1 MTTQPP
7 PRILTRAVLAVVLLT
22 FSACEKTPPAAAA
35 PPTPAAPKPA
45 TADLVM
51 PDARSQHFAAVNR
64 QLELGGTLY
73 GYMDVDGDVT
83 KLADAVKSAAAS
95 LPNLPAPVTA
105 FLQQDHTQLLQTLGL
120 GDVKAIGV
128 SSVADKTDGGFNNRL
143 FIYTPEGRHGL
154 LAALGGEPAAFTNAK
169 LAPANA
175 DLYAES
181 EIDLPA
187 LYAVV
192 KDVAGQIAGAQMVAQ
207 IEAGL
212 QTGSDEV
219 GVSPLDVIKSLKG
232 RIVMVGRLDEKDT
245 MTVPLAPPLVVPAVS
260 GLLRIDG
267 LGAAIGPAL
276 GKVETFFDVST
287 VGSMKIY
294 TLKIPLPVEGL
305 RPVLA
310 IEESALYVATTPEF
324 LTECHDHKAGLDQ
337 DPVFQQAVTA
347 MGGKGNS
354 LTYLSP
360 RLFDRLRQIP
370 ALNPKM
376 DPVMAGQLAVLLQQ
390 LPALKRPMVEVSANL
405 PDGILTRS
413 YSNASFKQVLA
424 MGPVMMVGMMSA
436 LTKGMETAGVLPGQ
450 GQSGPSA
457 RAGAAGGAG
466 GLQLNIGPG
475 GTIRPVTRQ
484 PNPPGPPGSLLA
496 QAQAIRA
503 SASDFVRTSH
513 LPLGADLVSVENAAA
528 AVTQA
533 GGNATPQQI
542 AALNTALGA
551 AISRAHQISQRP
563 SETAAAKAKA
573 ADLESQLQALK
584 AAVSQPQAAP
594 APADAA
600 AGTNFTKGLAAL
612 DQNDPDQAIAAF
624 TAAIQ
629 AHESLAGAYA
639 GRASA
644 YDQKDDYDHALTDY
658 NESIRLAPA
667 VAEAYEHRGE
677 VYVEKGDLEH
687 ALADFTEAIR
697 LDPKNAGNFSGRAGA
712 DLGTND
718 FARAVADCTEAIRL
732 QPDDGGNYLT
742 RATAKLAT
750 GDFEGAIGDYSKSI
764 ALASATDDFGPYAR
778 FSLALV
784 LRRLH
789 RDEAPAGLAKAV
801 AGLKAGWPETIGSF
815 LTGDLPET
823 TLLSEAAKGDAK
835 TVREHQCEAAYYAGM
850 ARLLQ
855 GNAAAAKDC
864 FNRCLSTKEVAFLEY
879 TMAQAEL
886 ARLVTGGTGN

>member
-1 MTTQPP
+1 MTTLPP
-7 PRILTRAVLAVVLLT
+7 IRFHARAVLAVVLLT
-22 FSACEKTPPAAAA
+22 LSACEKTPPAAAT

-45 TADLVM
+45 TADLVI

-83 KLADAVKSAAAS
+83 KLADAAKTIAGSIPD
-95 LPNLPAPVTA
+95 LPPPVTA
-105 FLQQDHTQLLQTLGL
+105 FLQQDHPQLLKTLGL

-128 SSVADKTDGGFNNRL
+128 SSVADKADGGFNNRF

-192 KDVAGQIAGAQMVAQ
+192 KEVAGQVAGAQMVAQ
-207 IEAGL
+207 MEAGL

-232 RIVMVGRLDEKDT
+232 RIVVVGRLDGKDT
-245 MTVPLAPPLVVPAVS
+245 MTVPLSPPLVVPAVS

-267 LGAAIGPAL
+267 LGAALEPAL
-276 GKVETFFDVST
+276 VKAEVFFTMSAVGK
-287 VGSMKIY
+287 MRIY
-294 TLKIPLPVEGL
+294 TLNLPLPIEGL

-310 IEESALYVATTPEF
+310 IEDGALFVATTPDF

-337 DPVFQQAVTA
+337 DPTFQQAVTA

-354 LTYLSP
+354 LTYISP

-376 DPVMAGQLAVLLQQ
+376 DPVMAGKLAVMLQQ
-390 LPALKRPMVEVSANL
+390 LPALKRPMVEMSANL

-424 MGPVMMVGMMSA
+424 MGPVLMVGMMSS
-436 LTKGMETAGVLPGQ
+436 LTSGMEMAGVLPSQ
-450 GQSGPSA
+450 GQAGPSA
-457 RAGAAGGAG
+457 RAGAAGGRG
-466 GLQLNIGPG
+466 SLPINVGPG
-475 GTIRPVTRQ
+475 GSTRPVTRQ
-484 PNPPGPPGSLLA
+484 TNPPGPPGSLLA
-496 QAQAIRA
+496 QAQAIRT
-503 SASDFVRTSH
+503 SAADFVRTSH
-513 LPLGADLVSVENAAA
+513 LPLGADLGMVENAAA

-542 AALNTALGA
+542 AALNTALSS
-551 AISRAHQISQRP
+551 AIQRAHQISQRP
-563 SETAAAKAKA
+563 SETAEAKAKA
-573 ADLESQLQALK
+573 ADLESQLQTLK
-584 AAVSQPQAAP
+584 AAASQPQAARSP
-594 APADAA
+594 ANPT
-600 AGTNFTKGLAAL
+600 AGTNFANGLAAL
-612 DQNDPDQAIAAF
+612 DHNDPDQAIAAF

-629 AHESLAGAYA
+629 DHESLAGAYA
-639 GRASA
+639 GRGNA
-644 YDQKDDYDHALTDY
+644 YDLKDDYDHAIADY
-658 NESIRLAPA
+658 NESIRLAPM
-667 VAEAYEHRGE
+667 VADAYEHRGE
-677 VYVEKGDLEH
+677 VYIEKGDPDH

-697 LDPKNAGNFSGRAGA
+697 LDPKNADNFSGRAQA
-712 DLGTND
+712 DVGKND
-718 FARAVADCTEAIRL
+718 FARAVADSTEAIRL

-750 GDFEGAIGDYSKSI
+750 GDFEGAIGDCGKSI

-789 RDEAPAGLAKAV
+789 RDETPAGLGAA
-801 AGLKAGWPETIGSF
+801 AAGWKDGWPKTVGRF

-823 TLLSEAAKGDAK
+823 TLLAEAGKGSAKIIQ
-835 TVREHQCEAAYYAGM
+835 EHQCEACYYAGM
-850 ARLLQ
+850 THLLK
-855 GNAAAAKDC
+855 GDAASAKDL
-864 FNRCLSTKEVAFLEY
+864 FARCVETKKVGFIEFTL
-879 TMAQAEL
+879 AQAEL
-886 ARLVTGGTGN
+886 ARLAAARAGN